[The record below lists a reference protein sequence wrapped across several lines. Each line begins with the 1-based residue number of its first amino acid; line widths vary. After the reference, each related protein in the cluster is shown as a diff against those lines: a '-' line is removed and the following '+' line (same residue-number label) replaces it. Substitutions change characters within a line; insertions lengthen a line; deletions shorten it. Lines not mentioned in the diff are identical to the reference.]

1 MLADVRRGGHGVARH
16 IKQAANVEAIE
27 KGGQYMPEAGKIA
40 NLGQKPLVGAP
51 FWLVILVLWGVM
63 ELAWRWRRVRARI
76 S

>member
-1 MLADVRRGGHGVARH
+1 M
-16 IKQAANVEAIE
+16 IE

-51 FWLVILVLWGVM
+51 FWLVVLVLWGAL

>member
-1 MLADVRRGGHGVARH
+1 
-16 IKQAANVEAIE
+16 
-27 KGGQYMPEAGKIA
+27 MPEAGKIM